1 MGPGPPGP
9 ALTDRARSEL
19 RERISAYPGTM
30 TFQDLIRK
38 NKRQSAVLMFVM
50 IVLGVLVGV
59 SMGILLAVRAGA
71 GGDLPSL
78 VPSMIVGGFVALVF
92 AIFGSAWSWYGG
104 ASAILAM
111 SGAREIRK
119 EADPELFNVVDELR
133 IAAGLPMP
141 RIFLIDDSA
150 LNAFATGRDPAHAA
164 IAITAGLRQKL
175 TRDELQGVMAHEMAH
190 VRHLDIRFALLM
202 ATMVGLIAFA
212 CDAIFRV
219 MWYGGRGMR
228 RSTSESKGPGGAIAI
243 VLLVVAVVLAILAPI
258 VARIIQMAYSR
269 QREYL
274 ADAGAVELTR
284 NPEGL
289 ASALLKLSD
298 DADPLVDT
306 ANRGTAHLYI
316 VNPLRKMRE
325 SHQSI
330 DSMFVSH
337 PPIKERV
344 ARLLALAR

>member
-1 MGPGPPGP
+1 VV
-9 ALTDRARSEL
+9 
-19 RERISAYPGTM
+19 
-30 TFQDLIRK
+30 F
-38 NKRQSAVLMFVM
+38 
-50 IVLGVLVGV
+50 
-59 SMGILLAVRAGA
+59 GA
-71 GGDLPSL
+71 
-78 VPSMIVGGFVALVF
+78 FVALVF
-92 AIFGSAWSWYGG
+92 AIVGSCWSWYGG
-104 ASAILAM
+104 ANAVLAM
-111 SGAREIRK
+111 AGAHEIAK
-119 EADPELFNVVDELR
+119 ADDPELFNIVDELR

-141 RIFLIDDSA
+141 RVFVMDDSA
-150 LNAFATGRDPAHAA
+150 LNAFATGRDPEHAA
-164 IAITAGLRQKL
+164 VAITLGLRQKL
-175 TRDELQGVMAHEMAH
+175 SRDELQGVMAHEMSH
-190 VRHLDIRFALLM
+190 IRHLDIRFALLM

-228 RSTSESKGPGGAIAI
+228 RSTSESKGPGGAIA
-243 VLLVVAVVLAILAPI
+243 VALLVLAVVLAILAPI

-269 QREYL
+269 EREYL

-298 DADPLVDT
+298 DADPLVDR
-306 ANRGTAHLYI
+306 ANRGTAHLFI

-330 DSMFVSH
+330 NSMFVSH

-344 ARLLALAR
+344 ARLLALTR